1 MKRILT
7 VVVSAAALMVFAVS
21 ASAADAKADKG
32 KALFA
37 TSGCKMC
44 HSITGVGGNPKGS
57 LDEVGSK
64 LTAADIKAW
73 LSDPA
78 AMAAKTKAERKP
90 AMKLTKPLSPE
101 DIDALTAYLQTLKKK

>member
-1 MKRILT
+1 MKRIVT
-7 VVVSAAALMVFAVS
+7 VVVSAAALMVFAGS
-21 ASAADAKADKG
+21 ASAADAKTDKG

-37 TSGCKMC
+37 SSNCKMC
-44 HSITGVGGNPKGS
+44 HSIAGVGNPKGP

-73 LSDPA
+73 LTDPA
-78 AMAAKTKAERKP
+78 AMATKTKAERKP
-90 AMKLTKPLSPE
+90 AMKITKPLTAD

>member
-1 MKRILT
+1 MKRIVT
-7 VVVSAAALMVFAVS
+7 VVVWAAALMVFAGP
-21 ASAADAKADKG
+21 AFAADAKVDKG

-37 TSGCKMC
+37 SSGCKMC
-44 HSITGVGGNPKGS
+44 HSIAGVGNPKGS

-73 LSDPA
+73 LTDPVAKA
-78 AMAAKTKAERKP
+78 AQTKAERKP
-90 AMKLTKPLSPE
+90 AMMKKPLSAE